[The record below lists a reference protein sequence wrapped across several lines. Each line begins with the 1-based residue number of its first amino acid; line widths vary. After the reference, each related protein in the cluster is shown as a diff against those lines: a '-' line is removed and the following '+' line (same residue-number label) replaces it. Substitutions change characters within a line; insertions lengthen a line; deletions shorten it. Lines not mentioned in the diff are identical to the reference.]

1 MTTLSE
7 KPIPVQSRPFW
18 RQPLVHFL
26 LAALAVFLLDE
37 VRGGETRPDRGLIVV
52 SGAQID
58 RMSAM
63 WEQSWDR
70 PPARHELENILADYI
85 EEEVYNREARA
96 LGLDA
101 DDPVI
106 RRYIRQKMELL
117 TQGSIVVPAPGDDEL
132 QAFFEANASN
142 YQSSPRFDFQQ
153 IYLGPELTADPASQL
168 TAVRSGSKL
177 ENLPDQT
184 RIASQ
189 MKDADQFHISRIYG
203 ASFYD
208 ALASQSIEEWQGP
221 VASVLGFHFVKIS
234 RREPGVTAPFSDVSE
249 AVLAD
254 WQAAKRLELE
264 RAAFERLKAQYEIRL
279 ELPTE

>member
-1 MTTLSE
+1 MTALSE
-7 KPIPVQSRPFW
+7 KPISVQSRPFW

-26 LAALAVFLLDE
+26 LAALAIFVLDK
-37 VRGGETRPDRGLIVV
+37 VRGGEAQPDRGLIVV
-52 SGAQID
+52 TGAQID
-58 RMSAM
+58 RMSTM

-70 PPARHELENILADYI
+70 PPARHELNNIVADYI

-96 LGLDA
+96 LGLDT

-117 TQGSIVVPAPGDDEL
+117 TQGSIVVPEPGDGEL
-132 QAFFEANASN
+132 AAFFEANASS
-142 YQSSPRFDFQQ
+142 YQSPPRLDFQQ

-168 TAVRSGSKL
+168 RAIRSGLKL

-189 MKDADQFHISRIYG
+189 MKDADQFGISRVFG
-203 ASFYD
+203 GSFYD
-208 ALASQSIEEWQGP
+208 ALASQRVAEWQGP
-221 VASVLGFHFVKIS
+221 VASALGFHFVKVS
-234 RREPGVTAPFSDVSE
+234 RREPGVTAPLSDVRE

-264 RAAFERLKAQYEIRL
+264 RAAFERLKARYEIRL
-279 ELPTE
+279 ELPTK

>member
-1 MTTLSE
+1 MTTLPE
-7 KPIPVQSRPFW
+7 KPVSVKSRPIW

-26 LAALAVFLLDE
+26 LAASAIFVIDE

-52 SGAQID
+52 TDAQID

-70 PPARHELENILADYI
+70 PPARHELETILADHI

-96 LGLDA
+96 LGLDT

-117 TQGSIVVPAPGDDEL
+117 TQGSIVVPEPGHGEL

-153 IYLGPELTADPASQL
+153 IYLGPELTVDPASQL
-168 TAVRSGSKL
+168 TAVRSGLKL

-189 MKDADQFHISRIYG
+189 INDADKVQISRIYG
-203 ASFYD
+203 SSFYD
-208 ALASQSIEEWQGP
+208 ALASQSIAEWQGP
-221 VASVLGFHFVKIS
+221 VASVLGYHFVKIS
-234 RREPGVTAPFSDVSE
+234 RREPGITAPFSDVSE

-254 WQAAKRLELE
+254 WHAAKRLELE